1 MAISN
6 VFMDLWLKEEDSK
19 LAIDTVQQA
28 GQMKDYGPSA
38 SPNWASLFSG
48 EAAGL
53 PANVF
58 SGILVRE
65 GWAGKK
71 KKKKSY
77 ITLCQASC
85 CIKGWSA
92 ILSVTNQYIF

>member
-6 VFMDLWLKEEDSK
+6 VFMDLWLKEEDSH
-19 LAIDTVQQA
+19 LAVDTVQQA

-38 SPNWASLFSG
+38 SPNWTSLFSG

-71 KKKKSY
+71 K
-77 ITLCQASC
+77 
-85 CIKGWSA
+85 
-92 ILSVTNQYIF
+92 VT